1 MTAVG
6 AMILGVY
13 SLIVSIVLA
22 VRDLIKVLKG
32 KSKGWT
38 FVVMIVV
45 VIYLINTI

>member
-1 MTAVG
+1 MTPTG

-22 VRDLIKVLKG
+22 VRDLVKVSEG

-38 FVVMIVV
+38 FVTMIVV
-45 VIYLINTI
+45 VIYLVNTI

>member
-1 MTAVG
+1 MTAAG
-6 AMILGVY
+6 AMILGIY

-22 VRDLIKVLKG
+22 VRDLVRVSKG

-38 FVVMIVV
+38 FVTMTVV